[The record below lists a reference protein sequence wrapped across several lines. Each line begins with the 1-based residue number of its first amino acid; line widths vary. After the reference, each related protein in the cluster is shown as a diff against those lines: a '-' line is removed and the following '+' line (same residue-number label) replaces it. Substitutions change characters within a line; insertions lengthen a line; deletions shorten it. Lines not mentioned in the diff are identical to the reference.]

1 MIVVTIYLA
10 DSSKLD
16 TALNMYYRAVPLPL
30 IFVSYAM
37 NHVHVFRSERG
48 EGVVVVR
55 KVPRVPAIFV

>member
-1 MIVVTIYLA
+1 MGRGVLDVANCRWETFVDGARGVIVVTIYLA

-37 NHVHVFRSERG
+37 NHVFG
-48 EGVVVVR
+48 
-55 KVPRVPAIFV
+55 I